1 MSWRGACNISSPH
14 FKKLCHGQSIIVP
27 GKLNHIWLISH
38 FIPPGNTRKRKFFGR
53 GVRGYKMATLTEK
66 MIKLSEKTTWDF
78 AFRITNLMTSCF
90 LYEKKVQ
97 FVNLHISAILSTIA
111 CQRTVPLT
119 QLVHS

>member
-1 MSWRGACNISSPH
+1 
-14 FKKLCHGQSIIVP
+14 
-27 GKLNHIWLISH
+27 
-38 FIPPGNTRKRKFFGR
+38 
-53 GVRGYKMATLTEK
+53 MATLTEK
-66 MIKLSEKTTWDF
+66 MIKQSEKTTWDF
-78 AFRITNLMTSCF
+78 VFRITNLMTSCF